1 VTALAACAALAA
13 VAIGAPPK
21 ARYELPADEPD
32 SQPNRVS
39 TRADVLRA
47 KRAYLIEAP
56 EEPEPREDAAA
67 PNTEAPQLAIQTD
80 EAASPTEPATARDTS
95 RKNCS
100 ELGWATQVTERTH
113 VHSIGSLCHFIITL
127 CCSSLV
133 LWVQTWAS
141 PRCRRVPRARWCA
154 HHMTLL
160 GAMLAVMMCISIYS
174 HLGQSAIVQL
184 PRCGCTR
191 SKTAF
196 SRLSP
201 SASAFFPRTQILAD
215 GTTLDVCSSSVIHG
229 MLHSAS

>member
-1 VTALAACAALAA
+1 MGASSTTRQRRPWVTALAACAALAA

-56 EEPEPREDAAA
+56 EEPEPLEDAPPAA

-100 ELGWATQVTERTH
+100 ELGWATQVTEHTH
-113 VHSIGSLCHFIITL
+113 TCIRLVPIATLLSHS
-127 CCSSLV
+127 
-133 LWVQTWAS
+133 A
-141 PRCRRVPRARWCA
+141 VPRSC
-154 HHMTLL
+154 
-160 GAMLAVMMCISIYS
+160 
-174 HLGQSAIVQL
+174 
-184 PRCGCTR
+184 CGCKHGR
-191 SKTAF
+191 V
-196 SRLSP
+196 LVVV
-201 SASAFFPRTQILAD
+201 
-215 GTTLDVCSSSVIHG
+215 VCRERGGVHIT
-229 MLHSAS
+229 